1 MIFRLLVPVLVF
13 LLVVPS
19 GLRAQEHVVASR
31 DLRNELQ
38 SAAGDRENHI
48 SKIQQFLQT
57 GEAQRAL
64 RSAHVDP
71 ARAQQA
77 VSMLS
82 DAELARLAAQVDRAD
97 FAGAGLSLTTQQVTI
112 ILVGIILII
121 VVAII
126 ASR

>member
-13 LLVVPS
+13 LLVLPTD
-19 GLRAQEHVVASR
+19 LRAQNHVVAPG
-31 DLRNELQ
+31 DLSSELR
-38 SAAGDRENHI
+38 AAASERQHHI

-57 GEAQRAL
+57 SEAQRAL
-64 RSAHVDP
+64 RSARVDP

-77 VSMLS
+77 TSQLS
-82 DAELARLAAQVDRAD
+82 DAELARLAAQVDRTN
-97 FAGAGLSLTTQQVTI
+97 FAGAGLSLTNEQVTI
-112 ILVGIILII
+112 ILVGIIVII